1 MSIFD
6 LILTLFQVVVYG
18 TCGLCLS
25 YLIFAVIYDVYILN
39 IKPYFT
45 HNREMT
51 PKEKKVK
58 TNFNGS
64 LSMKRK
70 VINLIKIYV
79 NEQ

>member
-6 LILTLFQVVVYG
+6 LILTLFQFVVYG
-18 TCGLCLS
+18 TCGMCLS

-51 PKEKKVK
+51 PRKKKLKQTLMDHYLYEKEGYK
-58 TNFNGS
+58 S
-64 LSMKRK
+64 D
-70 VINLIKIYV
+70 
-79 NEQ
+79 

>member
-18 TCGLCLS
+18 TCGMCLS

-51 PKEKKVK
+51 PKKKKLKQTLMDHYLVEREGYK
-58 TNFNGS
+58 S
-64 LSMKRK
+64 D
-70 VINLIKIYV
+70 
-79 NEQ
+79 

>member
-1 MSIFD
+1 MMSIFD

-18 TCGLCLS
+18 TCGICFS

-51 PKEKKVK
+51 PRKK
-58 TNFNGS
+58 S
-64 LSMKRK
+64 
-70 VINLIKIYV
+70 
-79 NEQ
+79 

>member
-18 TCGLCLS
+18 TCGMCLS

-51 PKEKKVK
+51 PRKKKLKQTLMDHYLVEREGYK
-58 TNFNGS
+58 S
-64 LSMKRK
+64 D
-70 VINLIKIYV
+70 
-79 NEQ
+79 

>member
-18 TCGLCLS
+18 TCGMCLS

-51 PKEKKVK
+51 PMKKKLKQTLMDHYLVEREGYK
-58 TNFNGS
+58 S
-64 LSMKRK
+64 D
-70 VINLIKIYV
+70 
-79 NEQ
+79 

>member
-18 TCGLCLS
+18 TCGMCLS
-25 YLIFAVIYDVYILN
+25 YLIFAVIYDVYTLN

-51 PKEKKVK
+51 PRKKKLKQTLMDHYLVEREGYK
-58 TNFNGS
+58 S
-64 LSMKRK
+64 D
-70 VINLIKIYV
+70 
-79 NEQ
+79 

>member
-18 TCGLCLS
+18 TCGMCLS

-51 PKEKKVK
+51 QRKKKLKQTLMDHYLYEKEGYK
-58 TNFNGS
+58 S
-64 LSMKRK
+64 D
-70 VINLIKIYV
+70 
-79 NEQ
+79 

>member
-1 MSIFD
+1 MMSIFD

-18 TCGLCLS
+18 TCGMCLS

-51 PKEKKVK
+51 PKKKK
-58 TNFNGS
+58 LKQTLMDHYLYEREGYKS
-64 LSMKRK
+64 D
-70 VINLIKIYV
+70 
-79 NEQ
+79 

>member
-18 TCGLCLS
+18 ACGMCLS

-51 PKEKKVK
+51 PRKKKLKQTLMDHYLYEKEGYK
-58 TNFNGS
+58 S
-64 LSMKRK
+64 D
-70 VINLIKIYV
+70 
-79 NEQ
+79 

>member
-6 LILTLFQVVVYG
+6 LILTLFQIVVYG
-18 TCGLCLS
+18 TCGMCLS

-51 PKEKKVK
+51 PRKKKLKQTLMDHYLVEREGYK
-58 TNFNGS
+58 S
-64 LSMKRK
+64 D
-70 VINLIKIYV
+70 
-79 NEQ
+79 